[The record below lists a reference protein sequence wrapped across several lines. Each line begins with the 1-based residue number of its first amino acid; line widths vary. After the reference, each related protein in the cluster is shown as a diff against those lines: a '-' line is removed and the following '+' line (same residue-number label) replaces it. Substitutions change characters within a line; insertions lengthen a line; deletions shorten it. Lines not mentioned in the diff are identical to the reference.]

1 MRSRHGRTPAPLPPH
16 RGRVDAARTHGCGSS
31 CEPNLCGL
39 RPVTELRHVA
49 PLLLRPPRAL
59 LIAARVLIIAVR
71 ALIIAVWKSVLQYF
85 APVLLRP
92 PLESA
97 SKTRAPTAAV
107 GVYDP
112 SRLSQQELTACHV
125 LSTIV
130 TGFEQIWDVGD
141 CEDDEL

>member
-1 MRSRHGRTPAPLPPH
+1 VLI
-16 RGRVDAARTHGCGSS
+16 
-31 CEPNLCGL
+31 
-39 RPVTELRHVA
+39 
-49 PLLLRPPRAL
+49 
-59 LIAARVLIIAVR
+59 IAARVLIIAVR
-71 ALIIAVWKSVLQYF
+71 VLIIAARVLIIAVRVPIIAVRVPIIAVRVLIIAVRVLIIAVRKSVLQYF

-97 SKTRAPTAAV
+97 SKSRAPTAAV

-141 CEDDEL
+141 CDDEEL

>member
-1 MRSRHGRTPAPLPPH
+1 VLRFFAPLP
-16 RGRVDAARTHGCGSS
+16 
-31 CEPNLCGL
+31 
-39 RPVTELRHVA
+39 
-49 PLLLRPPRAL
+49 RPPPVLIIVL
-59 LIAARVLIIAVR
+59 LIAVRVLIIAVR
-71 ALIIAVWKSVLQYF
+71 VLIIAVRVLIILIVAVRVLIIAVRVLIIAVRVLIIAVRVLIIAVWKSVLQYF

-97 SKTRAPTAAV
+97 SKSRAPTAAV

-141 CEDDEL
+141 CDDEEL